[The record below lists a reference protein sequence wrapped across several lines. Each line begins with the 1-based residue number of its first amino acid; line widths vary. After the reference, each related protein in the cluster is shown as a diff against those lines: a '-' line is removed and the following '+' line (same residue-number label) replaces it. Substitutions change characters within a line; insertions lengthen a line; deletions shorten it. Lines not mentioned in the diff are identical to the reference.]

1 MRNSATS
8 LTRSGISDWLV
19 QRLSAYILGIYFVVV
34 LGFLVCTP
42 DVTFDKWQGFMTYLP
57 MRIFTLLALLGLVA
71 HAWVGMWTVF
81 TDYVTE
87 RQMGARANFLRLVLL
102 GGMVLANIVF
112 LIWGIQILWGN

>member
-8 LTRSGISDWLV
+8 LTRSGVGDWLV
-19 QRLSAYILGIYFVVV
+19 QRLSAYILGVYFVVV
-34 LGFLVCTP
+34 LGFLACTP
-42 DVTFDKWQGFMTYLP
+42 GLTYDKWHGFIANP
-57 MRIFTLLALLGLVA
+57 AMRLFTLVALVGLVA

>member
-8 LTRSGISDWLV
+8 LTRSGIGDWLV
-19 QRLSAYILGIYFVVV
+19 QRVSAYILGIYFVIV
-34 LGFLVCTP
+34 LGFIACTP
-42 DVTFDKWQGFMTYLP
+42 DLTYEAWHGFMTYLP
-57 MRIFTLLALLGLVA
+57 MRIFTLVALVGLVA